1 MSRKLRIAVL
11 CGGPSSEYKVS
22 LRSASQ
28 IVRALRGMH
37 NARRV
42 LLSKDPARLFP
53 IIRTQTR
60 NIDIA
65 VLSALHG
72 EWGEDGRIQAML
84 ESLGVPYTGSGVLA
98 SALGMH
104 KYLSYRLAEW
114 SGLRVP
120 SYFILH
126 GMTGANAVHV
136 RVAQQFGY
144 PCVVKPN
151 ALGSSIGVSIVRS
164 RAKLAKALKA
174 AFTLDHAVL
183 VQQFIAGAEVTCGV
197 LGNTAQTELL
207 ALPPVLI
214 RTPRGTFF
222 DYRAKYDLPTTK
234 ELCPA
239 PLPPKTLATIQSAAL
254 KAHALYQA
262 DGLTRSDFIL
272 ARDGTLYFL
281 EINTAPGM
289 TEASLCPKEAK
300 AFGWS
305 FAELLENIIGL
316 ALSRHGAKSKKKR

>member
-1 MSRKLRIAVL
+1 MTIRKKLHIIVL
-11 CGGPSSEYKVS
+11 CGGPSSEYAVS

-28 IVRALRGMH
+28 IVRALRGIST
-37 NARRV
+37 ARRV
-42 LLSKDPARLFP
+42 LLPKDPSRLFP
-53 IIRTQTR
+53 VIRE
-60 NIDIA
+60 A
-65 VLSALHG
+65 VRGADVAVVSALHG

-84 ESLGVPYTGSGVLA
+84 ESLGVPYTGSNVIT

-104 KYLSYRLAEW
+104 KYLSYELASW

-120 SYFILH
+120 PYFILH
-126 GMTGANAVHV
+126 GMTGADVVHARIV
-136 RVAQQFGY
+136 QAFDY

-151 ALGSSIGVSIVRS
+151 ALGSSIGVSVVRS
-164 RAKLAKALKA
+164 RAHLAQALKA
-174 AFTLDHAVL
+174 AFARDRAVL
-183 VQQFIAGAEVTCGV
+183 VQQFVDGAEVTCGV
-197 LGNTAQTELL
+197 LGNTTQTELL

-222 DYRAKYDLPTTK
+222 DYAAKYHSPKTK

-239 PLPPKTLATIQSAAL
+239 PLPPKIIAHIEAAAL
-254 KAHALYQA
+254 QAHALYQA

-272 ARDGTLYFL
+272 ARDGTAYFL

-300 AFGWS
+300 ALGWS
-305 FAELLENIIGL
+305 FAELLQNIIGL
-316 ALSRHGAKSKKKR
+316 AILRHGKK

>member
-1 MSRKLRIAVL
+1 MRKLRIVVL

-28 IVRALRGMH
+28 IVRALRGVH
-37 NARRV
+37 HAKRV
-42 LLSKDPARLFP
+42 LLPKNPDYLFAV
-53 IIRTQTR
+53 IRKATANTDLAL
-60 NIDIA
+60 I
-65 VLSALHG
+65 SALHG

-104 KYLSYRLAEW
+104 KYLSYRLAGHG
-114 SGLRVP
+114 GLRVP
-120 SYFILH
+120 EHFILH
-126 GMTGANAVHV
+126 IPTGADAVHT
-136 RVAQQFGY
+136 RIQQKFGY

-164 RAKLAKALKA
+164 RKQLAQALTA
-174 AFTLDHAVL
+174 AFSLDPSVI
-183 VQQFIAGAEVTCGV
+183 VQRFIAGAEVTCGV

-222 DYRAKYDLPTTK
+222 DYAAKYHSPKTK

-239 PLPPKTLATIQSAAL
+239 PLPPKTLADIQSSAL
-254 KAHALYQA
+254 RAHALHEA

-289 TEASLCPKEAK
+289 TETSLCPKEAK
-300 AFGWS
+300 ALGWS

-316 ALSRHGAKSKKKR
+316 ALVRHK

>member
-1 MSRKLRIAVL
+1 MKKTKKLRIAVL

-28 IVRALRGMH
+28 IVRALRSIH
-37 NARRV
+37 RARRV
-42 LLSKDPARLFP
+42 LLPKNPARLFP
-53 IIRTQTR
+53 AIQKAVRGA
-60 NIDIA
+60 DIA
-65 VLSALHG
+65 IVSALHG

-84 ESLGVPYTGSGVLA
+84 ESLGIPYTGSGVIT

-104 KYLSYRLAEW
+104 KYLSYELATW

-120 SYFILH
+120 PYFILH
-126 GMTGANAVHV
+126 GITSTDVVHA
-136 RVAQQFGY
+136 RITQAFGY

-164 RAKLAKALKA
+164 RIQLAKALKA
-174 AFTLDHAVL
+174 AFALDHAVL
-183 VQQFIAGAEVTCGV
+183 LQQFISGAEVTCGV
-197 LGNTAQTELL
+197 LGNTALTELH

-222 DYRAKYDLPTTK
+222 DYAAKYHSPKTK

-239 PLPPKTLATIQSAAL
+239 PLPPKTIARIEAAAL
-254 KAHALYQA
+254 QAHALYQA

-272 ARDGTLYFL
+272 ARDGTFYFL

-289 TEASLCPKEAK
+289 TEASLCPKEVRAL
-300 AFGWS
+300 GWS
-305 FAELLENIIGL
+305 FAELLQNIIGL
-316 ALSRHGAKSKKKR
+316 ALLRHKQK